1 MWAGG
6 EAAKL
11 DKQAS
16 TEAVW
21 GTAGGGGGLRLEQ
34 VLRARFL
41 ELKMHP
47 GKTREVP
54 GRLRQNET
62 CGLCAL
68 EGNYGSTF
76 ALCASTQT

>member
-1 MWAGG
+1 MYCAGYVG
-6 EAAKL
+6 WGGGCETGQA
-11 DKQAS
+11 AS

-47 GKTREVP
+47 GKSREVP
-54 GRLRQNET
+54 NRLRQNET

-68 EGNYGSTF
+68 EGNRFHVCSM
-76 ALCASTQT
+76 